1 MRQRFSGA
9 SVQRVIDRSRACVPE
24 HAHDRPV
31 LSLFAMGAY
40 ANRTEAGERLLCG
53 PSAVFYRAGTHPGWD
68 PPTNASRA
76 KVRSRR
82 RRAFVSSAWPAC
94 CERRMHRWL

>member
-24 HAHDRPV
+24 HAHDWPV

-53 PSAVFYRAGTHPGWD
+53 PSAVFCRAGTHPGKA
-68 PPTNASRA
+68 T
-76 KVRSRR
+76 
-82 RRAFVSSAWPAC
+82 
-94 CERRMHRWL
+94 